1 MASSFSG
8 KAGRN
13 AAIWTAQMAGQQL
26 DELKGIYGAG
36 YKRAED
42 KLTNVG
48 YMPSAKAL
56 KDYYARSKKYTVTGM
71 NRSNA
76 LINKGMTA
84 AVGDVNQGYGQGID
98 TLNQMYGK
106 AEGQSQIGVD
116 AWKANLDRANAGY
129 DMYSNALGLGGPEGR
144 ASAEAAFQA
153 GPGYA
158 WQTGEAQRGA
168 QRAANRT
175 GQLYGGNTTDAI
187 TRLSSNMANQEYNQW
202 LGNLQ
207 GYQGA
212 AGQATSGYAGQLN
225 QLASLYANQGRD
237 VSTAQI
243 GQGKDLAAIHGA
255 GYGGMAA
262 NTMAGWG
269 TLAQGATQYG
279 QDRASLS
286 TNFGNALAG
295 TSLGYMNDIAGAT
308 NNYYNTVIGAGQ
320 QGMMA
325 GQQAAANRTGAMMGG
340 LQLGGQIL
348 GGLFGGG
355 GGFLGGFLGK

>member
-36 YKRAED
+36 YKRAEG
-42 KLTNVG
+42 KLTDVG
-48 YMPSAKAL
+48 FYPSARYMKA
-56 KDYYARSKKYTVTGM
+56 YYNRSKQATIQGM

-76 LINKGMTA
+76 LLSKGMNIA
-84 AVGDVNQGYGQGID
+84 AGDVTQGYGQGID
-98 TLNQMYGK
+98 TLNQKYGQ
-106 AEGQSQIGVD
+106 AQDQSQLGVD

-144 ASAEAAFQA
+144 ASAEAAFKQ

-187 TRLSSNMANQEYNQW
+187 TRLSSNLANQEYNQW

-212 AGQATSGYAGQLN
+212 AGQATGGYAGQLN
-225 QLASLYANQGRD
+225 QLASMYANQGRD
-237 VSTAQI
+237 VSQAQI

-255 GYGGMAA
+255 GYGGMAN
-262 NTMAGWG
+262 NTMQGWG
-269 TLAQGATQYG
+269 QLAQGAYQYG
-279 QDRASLS
+279 TDRASLQ

-340 LQLGGQIL
+340 LQLGGQLL
-348 GGLFGGG
+348 GGMFGGG
-355 GGFLGGFLGK
+355 GGFLGGLFK